1 MLIRKK
7 HLRISNIEQMD
18 LTIRNTISEIT
29 RVQET
34 FSAFTSG
41 LNTDEAI
48 IRKSCIVIDE
58 VLSNII
64 SHGYEDEEVHKIRV
78 RAEVKGS
85 LLHFHF
91 IDDGIQFN
99 PLLIDDSSSGNGNPS
114 HAGGLG
120 IKLMKRLVDD
130 IDYERRDHKN
140 HLIIGIRLA

>member
-1 MLIRKK
+1 
-7 HLRISNIEQMD
+7 MD

-29 RVQET
+29 RVQEA

-64 SHGYEDEEVHKIRV
+64 SHGYEDEEIHNIRV
-78 RAEVKGS
+78 RAEVHGG

-91 IDDGIQFN
+91 IDDGIKFN
-99 PLLIDDSSSGNGNPS
+99 PLLVDDSSAGNGSPG

-120 IKLMKRLVDD
+120 IKLMKNLVDD
-130 IDYERRDHKN
+130 IDYQRRDHEN
-140 HLIIGIRLA
+140 HLIIGIQLA